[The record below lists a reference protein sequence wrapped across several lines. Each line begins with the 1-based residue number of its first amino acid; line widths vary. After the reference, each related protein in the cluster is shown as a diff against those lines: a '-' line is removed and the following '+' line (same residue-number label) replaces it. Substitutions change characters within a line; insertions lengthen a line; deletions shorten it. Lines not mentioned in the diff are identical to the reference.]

1 MRNLI
6 GGLEINVGRK
16 VNCCSVHTYYIDI
29 RTFFFVWGMCYTGCV
44 KDEAMNGKELV
55 NRQTFGA
62 AYISCHFLEY

>member
-1 MRNLI
+1 MW
-6 GGLEINVGRK
+6 GGKLTVAVSI
-16 VNCCSVHTYYIDI
+16 HIILTYEHLFY
-29 RTFFFVWGMCYTGCV
+29 FFVWGMCYTGCV